1 MPPTTRTRIASR
13 LGSGLAAAALV
24 IAASSIAFAEPEP
37 AKSEPAKSE
46 PAKTQPATTTTP
58 STPMN
63 PTMPTM
69 PSAPAKIPVP
79 NNPPVAT
86 SEVEGIKIEDLKLG
100 EGYEIKPGGAVVALY
115 HGTLA
120 SDPTKV
126 FDSAFDRG
134 EPIAFPL
141 SGVIQGWQKGVPG
154 MKIGGVRRLTIPAAL
169 AYGAQSPSPEIPPN
183 SDLVFVIQI
192 IDAVQYTDVQVGTGE
207 TVEGQSVPV
216 TNFVVKDAQGAV
228 VAKNPEGQP
237 YVWLPGE
244 FAGLSAGVEGM
255 KVGGK
260 RTIKIPKEFNEAV
273 PGLAANRPT
282 DVALT
287 VEVELVANRNLPRQR
302 R

>member
-1 MPPTTRTRIASR
+1 MR
-13 LGSGLAAAALV
+13 LFPVLTAAALV
-24 IAASSIAFAEPEP
+24 VAAATALVIANPDPKAE
-37 AKSEPAKSE
+37 A
-46 PAKTQPATTTTP
+46 P

-63 PTMPTM
+63 PGPAVATPMPKPT
-69 PSAPAKIPVP
+69 AIPVP
-79 NNPPVAT
+79 DNAPVAT
-86 SEVEGIKIEDLKLG
+86 SEVEGIKIEDLKIG
-100 EGYEIKPGGAVVALY
+100 EGFEVKPGGSVVALY

-120 SDPTKV
+120 ADPTKV
-126 FDSAFDRG
+126 FDSAFERG

-169 AYGAQSPSPEIPPN
+169 AYGPQSPSPDIPAN

-192 IDAVQYTDVQVGTGE
+192 VDAIQFTDTQVGTGE
-207 TVEGQSVPV
+207 VVSGQALPV
-216 TNFVVKDAQGAV
+216 TNFVIKNDKGEV

-244 FAGLSAGVEGM
+244 FAGISAGVEGM

-260 RTIKIPKEFNEAV
+260 RTIKVPKEFNEAV
-273 PGLAANRPT
+273 PGLTANRPV

-287 VEVELVANRNLPRQR
+287 IEVELVANRNLPQR
-302 R
+302 GR